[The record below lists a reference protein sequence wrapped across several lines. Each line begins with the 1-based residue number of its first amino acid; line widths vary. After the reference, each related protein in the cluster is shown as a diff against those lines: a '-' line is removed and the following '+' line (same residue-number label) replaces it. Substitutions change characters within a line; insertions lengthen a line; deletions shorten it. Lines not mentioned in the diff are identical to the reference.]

1 MGKIFYL
8 MGKSAS
14 GKDHIYEY
22 LKQQEALELHPMVLY
37 TTRPIREGEQDG
49 REYFFTDEE
58 KLEELR
64 KSNKIIEERMYQ
76 TVHGPWYYFTA
87 DDGQVDLEK
96 NNYLGI
102 GTLESYLKLKEYYG
116 EDALCPLYVEVEDG
130 IRLERALKRE
140 RKQQQPKYA
149 EMCRR
154 FLADCEDFSEEKIE
168 QARIRKRFYNNGVI
182 EDCFSEIQN
191 FVEQVKKL

>member
-22 LKQQEALELHPMVLY
+22 LKQQKELELYPVVLY
-37 TTRPIREGEQDG
+37 TTRPIREGEQNG
-49 REYFFTDEE
+49 REYFFTDKSGLRSFRE
-58 KLEELR
+58 KG
-64 KSNKIIEERMYQ
+64 KIIEERVYQ
-76 TVHGPWYYFTA
+76 TVYGPWYYFTA
-87 DDGQVDLEK
+87 DDGQIVLKEK
-96 NNYLGI
+96 NYLGI
-102 GTLESYLKLKEYYG
+102 GTLESYEKMKEYYG
-116 EDALCPLYVEVEDG
+116 QENVCPLYIEVDDG

-140 RKQQQPKYA
+140 RKQPQPRYA

-154 FLADCEDFSEEKIE
+154 FLADCEDFSEEKI
-168 QARIRKRFYNNGVI
+168 RKAGIERRFSNNGTL

>member
-22 LKQQEALELHPMVLY
+22 LKQQETLELRPLVLY
-37 TTRPIREGEQDG
+37 TTRPIRQGEQDG
-49 REYFFTDEE
+49 REYFFTDEK
-58 KLEELR
+58 KLEDFRREGR
-64 KSNKIIEERMYQ
+64 IIEERVYH
-76 TVHGPWYYFTA
+76 TVRGPWYYFTA
-87 DDGQVDLEK
+87 DDGQISLEK
-96 NNYLGI
+96 NNYLSI
-102 GTLESYLKLKEYYG
+102 GTLESYEKMKEYYG
-116 EDALCPLYVEVEDG
+116 EERMCPLYVEVDDG

-140 RKQQQPKYA
+140 RKQQHPQYA

-168 QARIRKRFYNNGVI
+168 RAGIRRRFYNNGAI

>member
-22 LKQQEALELHPMVLY
+22 LKQQKELELYPMVLY
-37 TTRPIREGEQDG
+37 TTRPIREGECNG
-49 REYFFTDEE
+49 REYFFTDEAVL
-58 KLEELR
+58 KSFR
-64 KSNKIIEERMYQ
+64 KQGRIIEERVYQ
-76 TVHGPWYYFTA
+76 TIHGPWYYFTA
-87 DDGQVDLEK
+87 DDGQIVLQER
-96 NNYLGI
+96 NYLGI
-102 GTLESYLKLKEYYG
+102 GTLESYEKLKEYYG
-116 EDALCPLYVEVEDG
+116 EETMCPLYIEVDDG

-140 RKQQQPKYA
+140 RKQQTPRYA

-168 QARIRKRFYNNGVI
+168 KAGIRKRFFNNGVL

-191 FVEQVKKL
+191 FVVQVKKL

>member
-22 LKQQEALELHPMVLY
+22 LKQQETLELRPLVLY
-37 TTRPIREGEQDG
+37 TTRPIRQGEQDG
-49 REYFFTDEE
+49 REYFFTDEK
-58 KLEELR
+58 KLEDFRREGR
-64 KSNKIIEERMYQ
+64 IIEERVYH
-76 TVHGPWYYFTA
+76 TVQGPWYYFTA
-87 DDGQVDLEK
+87 DDGQISLEK
-96 NNYLGI
+96 NNYLSI
-102 GTLESYLKLKEYYG
+102 GTLESYEKMKEYYG
-116 EDALCPLYVEVEDG
+116 EERMCPLYVEVDDG

-140 RKQQQPKYA
+140 RKQQHPQYA

-168 QARIRKRFYNNGVI
+168 RAGIRRRFIITVP
-182 EDCFSEIQN
+182 
-191 FVEQVKKL
+191 

>member
-14 GKDHIYEY
+14 GKDHVYEH
-22 LKQQEALELHPMVLY
+22 LKQRKELELSPMVLY
-37 TTRPIREGEQDG
+37 TTRPIREGEQNG
-49 REYFFTDEE
+49 REYFFTDEAE
-58 KLEELR
+58 LSKLREQGR
-64 KSNKIIEERMYQ
+64 IIEERMYE

-87 DDGQVDLEK
+87 DDGQIDLTRK
-96 NNYLGI
+96 NYLGI
-102 GTLESYLKLKEYYG
+102 GTLESYEKLKAYYG
-116 EDALCPLYVEVEDG
+116 AENLCPLYIEVEDG

-140 RKQQQPKYA
+140 KKQSSPKYA

-154 FLADCEDFSEEKIE
+154 FLADCEDFSEEKILHAGIE
-168 QARIRKRFYNNGVI
+168 KRFSNNGEL

>member
-22 LKQQEALELHPMVLY
+22 LKQQEALELRPMVLY
-37 TTRPIREGEQDG
+37 TTRPIRQGEQDG
-49 REYFFTDEE
+49 REYFFTDEK
-58 KLEELR
+58 KLEEFR
-64 KSNKIIEERMYQ
+64 REGRIIEERVYH
-76 TVHGPWYYFTA
+76 TVQGPWYYFTA
-87 DDGQVDLEK
+87 DDGQISLKE

-102 GTLESYLKLKEYYG
+102 GTLESYEKLKEYYG
-116 EDALCPLYVEVEDG
+116 EERMCPLYVEVDDG

-140 RKQQQPKYA
+140 RKQQHPQYA

-168 QARIRKRFYNNGVI
+168 RAGIRRRFYNNGAI